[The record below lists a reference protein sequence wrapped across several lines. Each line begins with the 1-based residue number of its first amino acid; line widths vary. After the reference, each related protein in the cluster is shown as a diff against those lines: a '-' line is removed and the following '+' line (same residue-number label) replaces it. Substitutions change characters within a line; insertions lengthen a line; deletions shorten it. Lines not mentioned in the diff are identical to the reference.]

1 MLDVFASLPK
11 GYFLCQKGYFQKVY
25 VVQLVLEL
33 KYCHQQELKSKRMMV
48 HGLIEDRLP
57 QLQEF
62 VLLVVTKVQVVCN
75 RLYHRYLTFLFFF
88 ANSFINNFICG
99 RSRFL
104 LSEILGVKCFFD

>member
-11 GYFLCQKGYFQKVY
+11 GYFLYQEGYFQKVL

-33 KYCHQQELKSKRMMV
+33 KYFLPQALKSKRMMV

-62 VLLVVTKVQVVCN
+62 VLLILTRVRVVYDYLN
-75 RLYHRYLTFLFFF
+75 RHYL
-88 ANSFINNFICG
+88 SFPFY
-99 RSRFL
+99 
-104 LSEILGVKCFFD
+104 

>member
-1 MLDVFASLPK
+1 MLDVLASLPK
-11 GYFLCQKGYFQKVY
+11 GYFLYHEGYFQKVL

-62 VLLVVTKVQVVCN
+62 VLLILARVQVVYDFLI
-75 RLYHRYLTFLFFF
+75 RHYL
-88 ANSFINNFICG
+88 SFH
-99 RSRFL
+99 
-104 LSEILGVKCFFD
+104 VY